1 MTKVS
6 TLANFRDIAT
16 AAPGIKTGVYYRSDA
31 PAEGDTAPPAAPIW
45 PPATVFDLRDAG
57 ESVGPHGLAEV
68 SDVHQVHLFADA
80 AVEKLMTG
88 DAAPSL
94 AALYSALIES
104 PQAEG
109 LVGVVTG
116 IATAPGP
123 VLAHCSAGKD
133 RAGVTAAL
141 VLALLGIPRRQIV
154 ADYAATSANM
164 PAVLERFFAAMP
176 AELATKA
183 RASGALAGASDLLDA
198 PPAAIESV
206 LDAWDA
212 HEGGVDG
219 WFLAHGGET
228 QTLRALRE
236 RLLEV
241 AL

>member
-1 MTKVS
+1 VTETN

-16 AAPGIKTGVYYRSDA
+16 AAPGIRPGVYYRSDA
-31 PAEGDTAPPAAPIW
+31 PAVGDAPPPAAPIW
-45 PPATVFDLRDAG
+45 PPATVYDLRDPG
-57 ESVGPHGLAEV
+57 ESIGPHGLAAV

-94 AALYSALIES
+94 TALYAGLVES

-141 VLALLGIPRRQIV
+141 VLALLGAPRDAIV
-154 ADYAATSANM
+154 ADYTATAANM

-176 AELATKA
+176 PELAQQA
-183 RASGALAGASDLLDA
+183 RASGALDAASDLLDA
-198 PPAAIESV
+198 PAAAIESV
-206 LDAWDA
+206 LDAWDT
-212 HEGGVDG
+212 HEGGVEG
-219 WFLAHGGET
+219 WFLAHRGTPGA
-228 QTLRALRE
+228 LAALRS
-236 RLLEV
+236 RLLKAGE
-241 AL
+241 